1 MVYKFCCY
9 IDELM
14 NVQYADHIL
23 DLVALGMVADM
34 MDMRDFET
42 KYLINKG
49 LQQITNPYFRG
60 IINRD

>member
-1 MVYKFCCY
+1 
-9 IDELM
+9 M

-42 KYLINKG
+42 KHLINKG

>member
-14 NVQYADHIL
+14 NVHYADHIL

-42 KYLINKG
+42 KHLINKG
-49 LQQITNPYFRG
+49 LLQITNPYFRG